1 MMPRRRQKSA
11 FFPDTEDEDTSCAE
25 AAPRVP
31 PMNTSFRMAPQ
42 GRAVLSRHAPKSPKG
57 RRPST
62 SLSPTPASF
71 NSGAYLGTI
80 EFPSTRSVL
89 WDRRS
94 LGAAQVIHPEEAM
107 VPKITLTASVLGQIH
122 EAVLRRSSGP
132 QLLGHVLYSQAMSS
146 QNWAVHGTAFSV
158 NTDPRNLSRPPSSY
172 PVFVVLK
179 DVRELGSLSSYD
191 AMVHGTTYTL
201 QHGGPLDVAL
211 SMRLVVSLFM
221 PTQLNLTM
229 ELMAPTAEVHLLPIR
244 NLPLLLTP
252 LAKAL
257 MKLQST
263 HESGLVTLDK
273 TRKMVPL
280 LPTDPLATSRPLV
293 GLWLQASSATSMYYQ
308 SLLYHTMSVA
318 GREQLWVAP
327 RTCLVVKYPTEA
339 KQWLPEFF
347 EMTLGTE
354 ETSPATIAL
363 FTTTRRV
370 TVGRSANVDVVELYL
385 QQSHQPVP
393 TAPVPAASP
402 VVHEPEPAPHADDS
416 MSYDELPTPMPR
428 LPPTNPVAK
437 PDFRPLSPRPAPPAQ
452 AVERASSDHL
462 LREHQEQMQAMQR
475 QIQMLQDQLQAVQR
489 LYKNAATP
497 KETQSVGTNTS
508 FIVASPPSLAVSGID
523 SLPLDIAP
531 SSPNETTGSEP
542 TKLDRDPSTVGGDD
556 DGDAA
561 PLEDAPTDED
571 TALAVHIDDNA
582 PIVLEDGDTPDVV
595 EVRQSAPT
603 QHDAPRVDDAN
614 DEYVPLSDDDEPSS
628 GIQYVVEPEEIDDYL
643 SEPSSVTYPLL
654 RTQFDSAT
662 LGPPAMPMSTLLE
675 TMDIPRIRYRLS
687 CDDDSEEDEVEVRAI
702 EAKYLK
708 RMVKSS

>member
-31 PMNTSFRMAPQ
+31 PMSTSFRMAPH

-57 RRPST
+57 HRSST
-62 SLSPTPASF
+62 SLSPKPASF

-89 WDRRS
+89 WDRRP
-94 LGAAQVIHPEEAM
+94 LGAAQVIHPEEAI
-107 VPKITLTASVLGQIH
+107 VPKITLTAAVLGQIH

-132 QLLGHVLYSQAMSS
+132 QLLGHVLYSQATSTS
-146 QNWAVHGTAFSV
+146 NWAIHGTAFSV
-158 NTDPRNLSRPPSSY
+158 NTDPRNLSRPPSSF
-172 PVFVVLK
+172 PVYVVLK
-179 DVRELGSLSSYD
+179 EPRELGSLSSHE

-229 ELMAPTAEVHLLPIR
+229 ELVAPTAEIHLLPIR

-293 GLWLQASSATSMYYQ
+293 GLWLQASSATSLYYQ
-308 SLLYHTMSVA
+308 SLLYHTMAVA

-327 RTCLVVKYPTEA
+327 QTCLVVKYPTET

-347 EMTLGTE
+347 EMTLGTDA
-354 ETSPATIAL
+354 TSPATVGL

-370 TVGRSANVDVVELYL
+370 TVGRSATVDAVELYL
-385 QQSHQPVP
+385 QQSHQPIP
-393 TAPVPAASP
+393 TADVPRTTASQ
-402 VVHEPEPAPHADDS
+402 VAHEPEPAPHADDS
-416 MSYDELPTPMPR
+416 MSCDELPTPMPR
-428 LPPTNPVAK
+428 LPPTNPTAK
-437 PDFRPLSPRPAPPAQ
+437 PVVRPLSPPQPTPP
-452 AVERASSDHL
+452 VELASSDL
-462 LREHQEQMQAMQR
+462 LREHREQMQAMQR
-475 QIQMLQDQLQAVQR
+475 QIQMLQDQLQTVQR
-489 LYKNAATP
+489 LYKSAATP

-508 FIVASPPSLAVSGID
+508 FILTSPQNASPLTGIE
-523 SLPLDIAP
+523 SLPLEAVP
-531 SSPNETTGSEP
+531 SSPDETTEAAKQP
-542 TKLDRDPSTVGGDD
+542 TNPLTVGGEDD
-556 DGDAA
+556 AHAA
-561 PLEDAPTDED
+561 PLGGVPTAEDAALTVQADED
-571 TALAVHIDDNA
+571 LPV
-582 PIVLEDGDTPDVV
+582 VLNEVLHDKPDVV
-595 EVRQSAPT
+595 EVRQSALT
-603 QHDAPRVDDAN
+603 HEAALVGAKIEDA
-614 DEYVPLSDDDEPSS
+614 PLSDDEPNS
-628 GIQYVVEPEEIDDYL
+628 GIQYLVEPEEVDDYL

-654 RTQFDSAT
+654 RTQFDSGT
-662 LGPPAMPMSTLLE
+662 LGPPAMPPASVLLE
-675 TMDIPRIRYRLS
+675 TMDIPRIRYHLS
-687 CDDDSEEDEVEVRAI
+687 RDDDSEDDEVEVRAI

-708 RMVKSS
+708 RMVKS